1 MQPDC
6 IAQSSKLSVCLWGAL
21 RAGGGAGSGGAEPP
35 LGSPTSAGQGTPL
48 LEISA
53 ILGKEVAW
61 GPGGVVGGTSRR
73 GGGSP
78 LRSPSAQL
86 EGGQAPGAQ
95 GRGARGD
102 LGKVALEFPGFAW
115 SCSG

>member
-1 MQPDC
+1 MFVGCLCAPGE
-6 IAQSSKLSVCLWGAL
+6 ARGHGHQSIHSA
-21 RAGGGAGSGGAEPP
+21 PP
-35 LGSPTSAGQGTPL
+35 LLRGQRTPP
-48 LEISA
+48 LEIAA
-53 ILGKEVAW
+53 ILGKEVAR
-61 GPGGVVGGTSRR
+61 GPGGVEGEQHVAGDSQ
-73 GGGSP
+73 

>member
-1 MQPDC
+1 MF
-6 IAQSSKLSVCLWGAL
+6 VGCLGAPGEA
-21 RAGGGAGSGGAEPP
+21 RGHGQRSIHSAPP
-35 LGSPTSAGQGTPL
+35 PRGQGTPP
-48 LEISA
+48 LEIAA
-53 ILGKEVAW
+53 ILGEEVAP
-61 GPGGVVGGTSRR
+61 GPGGVEGEQHVAGDSQ
-73 GGGSP
+73 
-78 LRSPSAQL
+78 LRNPSAQL

>member
-6 IAQSSKLSVCLWGAL
+6 IAQSSKLSVCVCGVLV
-21 RAGGGAGSGGAEPP
+21 RAGGGVGSWAPEHPLCTPSSGSGDASTWDCSHFRERG
-35 LGSPTSAGQGTPL
+35 GSGPR
-48 LEISA
+48 
-53 ILGKEVAW
+53 GKW
-61 GPGGVVGGTSRR
+61 RGNSTSR
-73 GGGSP
+73 GDSQ
-78 LRSPSAQL
+78 LCSPSAQL

>member
-1 MQPDC
+1 M
-6 IAQSSKLSVCLWGAL
+6 A
-21 RAGGGAGSGGAEPP
+21 R
-35 LGSPTSAGQGTPL
+35 
-48 LEISA
+48 
-53 ILGKEVAW
+53 
-61 GPGGVVGGTSRR
+61 GPGGVEGEQHVAGDSQ
-73 GGGSP
+73 